1 MKKKIVIC
9 GAILFGLLAGGWGNP
24 ELALAFPGYDTGI
37 SSQGQYQELVFVSG
51 QPQVFVGTI
60 KDSTRAKGDQIQ
72 TTLTYKLEDAEGN
85 GDKLTRTVKLTS
97 KIEKR
102 GKQEVYISSLDS
114 YTESV
119 TVGGQQYKVGKEAV
133 FFSGSEVVDCQP
145 MIDYSNGNWNLK
157 KTYEAGRNMGR
168 VIVEMNGQTDY
179 YANAWGEGDSAQVQI
194 SVEGETVSTQ
204 GEKTTSAWQ
213 GSARVVMNRTMARS
227 LNYMATDP
235 ELISFSGGFI
245 DEIREEQVLKAT
257 YNLPLVGDEG
267 LLDNRRDKGELT
279 LTGASLPQ
287 SKRLFVK
294 ECKDLRGHWARAA
307 IESLCGLGAFEVTGN
322 YFLPGVA
329 MKRGEYIKAVMVVG
343 ERAESTETQTNS
355 TAKRRNEPVEE
366 PIFLDVEADHP
377 LFKYIQSASKMDIV
391 RGNGAVFNPYDN
403 LTRAE
408 AIAIMVK
415 AMGLENLAPTP
426 SYTTGYYD
434 DAAIP
439 LWAKDAVYVAT
450 NYGLIKGDLIGGNRL
465 FRPLDIVTRA
475 EAASMIDQF
484 RVYLNQDF
492 SQDRQRVYQIAR

>member
-1 MKKKIVIC
+1 MKKKIIII
-9 GAILFGLLAGGWGNP
+9 GAILIGLLGGCLGSSEP
-24 ELALAFPGYDTGI
+24 VLASPGYDMGI
-37 SSQGQYQELVFVSG
+37 SNQSEYQELVFLSG
-51 QPQVFVGTI
+51 QPKVFSGTI
-60 KDSTRAKGDQIQ
+60 KETTRAKDDQIQ
-72 TTLTYKLEDAEGN
+72 TTLTYKLQDAEGN
-85 GDKLTRTVKLTS
+85 GDKLTRTVKVTS

-102 GKQEVYISSLDS
+102 GQQEVHISSLDS

-119 TVGGQQYKVGKEAV
+119 TIDGQQFKVGKDAV
-133 FFSGSEVVDCQP
+133 VFSGSEVVDYQP

-179 YANAWGEGDSAQVQI
+179 YANAWGEGESGQIQV
-194 SVEGETVSTQ
+194 SVQGEVVSNQ
-204 GEKTTSAWQ
+204 GEKTTSTWQ
-213 GSARVVMNRTMARS
+213 GSARVVKNRTMART

-245 DEIREEQVLKAT
+245 DETREEQVLRAT
-257 YNLPLVGDEG
+257 YNLPRGSDEG
-267 LLDNRRDKGELT
+267 LLDNRRNTGEMT
-279 LTGASLPQ
+279 LTSLSMPQ

-307 IESLCGLGAFEVTGN
+307 IESLCGLGAFEITGD
-322 YFLPGVA
+322 YFMPGVA
-329 MKRGEYIKAVMVVG
+329 IKRGEYIKAVMVVG
-343 ERAESTETQTNS
+343 ERAQSADAQKTS
-355 TAKRRNEPVEE
+355 TAKRKKEPVEE
-366 PIFLDVEADHP
+366 PIFLDVDPEHP
-377 LFKYIQSASKMDIV
+377 LFKYIQAASKMDIV

-408 AIAIMVK
+408 AISIMVK

-426 SYTTGYYD
+426 SYSTGYYD

-439 LWAKDAVYVAT
+439 LWAKDSVYVAT